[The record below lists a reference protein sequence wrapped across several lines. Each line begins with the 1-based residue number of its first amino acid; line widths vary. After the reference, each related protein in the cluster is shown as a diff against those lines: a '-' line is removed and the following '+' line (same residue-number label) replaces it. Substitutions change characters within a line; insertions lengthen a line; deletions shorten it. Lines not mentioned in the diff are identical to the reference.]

1 MTISELGGFQ
11 RKEGRKEVVWTSFR
25 NSCWFQKWEDL
36 KGRNEG
42 RKEGSCGL
50 HSFTNVFIQ
59 HRFHVLYNTFH
70 QPHYELESNFCTLEY
85 TPLSIAEELATTQLI
100 LLYSIL
106 FNLFLWGL

>member
-11 RKEGRKEVVWTSFR
+11 RKEGRKLWASFR

-42 RKEGSCGL
+42 RKEVVDFIHL
-50 HSFTNVFIQ
+50 QMYSFSIDFMYN
-59 HRFHVLYNTFH
+59 NTFH

-100 LLYSIL
+100 LLYSSIL